1 VGAGFPPAPRATS
14 KFLILAAAAVVAL
27 AGSGAM
33 AQGWADLPD
42 WSGDWVVVKGKAA
55 DPAPP
60 YRPDWAQKARANAAA
75 LKASRAAD
83 PFATCGLPAG
93 APRMLSLPGVHEW
106 IVRPGEVWH
115 AVEDGN
121 TVQRIYTDG
130 RQHPAGDDLF
140 ATYTGDNVG
149 RWEGQ
154 ALVIDTVG
162 LRPDTWLDGAGRP
175 HSEQTHVT
183 TRVRKAGAALE
194 ADIEIDDP
202 VAFTRPWK
210 IVRRYRRLPAGSFV
224 HDFACHV
231 IRSAADAKA
240 AD

>member
-1 VGAGFPPAPRATS
+1 MRTRLLA
-14 KFLILAAAAVVAL
+14 IAAAAAAAAL
-27 AGSGAM
+27 AGSAAM

-42 WSGDWVVVKGKAA
+42 WSGDWTVVKAKAA

-60 YRPDWAQKARANAAA
+60 YKPEWAAKARANAAA
-75 LKASRAAD
+75 LKANRSAD
-83 PFATCGLPAG
+83 PFSTCGLPAG

-106 IVRPGEVWH
+106 VVRPGEVWH

-130 RQHPAGDDLF
+130 RKHPEGDDLF

-149 RWEGQ
+149 HWEGRV
-154 ALVIDTVG
+154 LVIDTVG
-162 LRPDTWLDGAGRP
+162 LRPDTWLDGAGAP
-175 HSEQTHVT
+175 HSDQTHVT
-183 TRVRKAGAALE
+183 TRVRKVGAELQ

-202 VAFTRPWK
+202 MAFNHPWK
-210 IVRRYRRLPAGSFV
+210 LVRRYSRLPAGSFV
-224 HDFACHV
+224 HDFACRI

-240 AD
+240 AE

>member
-1 VGAGFPPAPRATS
+1 MRAR
-14 KFLILAAAAVVAL
+14 FLAFAALTAVVA
-27 AGSGAM
+27 AASAAR
-33 AQGWADLPD
+33 AQGWAELPD
-42 WSGDWVVVKGKAA
+42 WSGDWVVVQGEA

-60 YRPDWAQKARANAAA
+60 YRAEWAEKARVNAEA
-75 LKASRAAD
+75 LKKNRTAD

-130 RQHPAGDDLF
+130 RKHPEGDDLF

-154 ALVIDTVG
+154 VLVIDTVG
-162 LRPDTWLDGAGRP
+162 LRGDTWLDGAGRP
-175 HSEQTHVT
+175 HSDRTQVT
-183 TRVRKAGAALE
+183 TRVRRVGAELE
-194 ADIEIDDP
+194 ADVEIDDP
-202 VAFTRPWK
+202 VAFTGPWK

-224 HDFACHV
+224 HDFACRV
-231 IRSAADAKA
+231 IRTAADAKA
-240 AD
+240 AE